1 MKKDYSS
8 PLPKRFYKDV
18 TTREEGGKWSV
29 LLDGRVLR
37 TVGKHV
43 LHVPNAAMAEAVA
56 QEWRSAGTYITPDLM
71 PLTRLANIMID
82 RMPKERAAIM
92 DSLQL
97 YAETD
102 LLCYRAGE
110 PELRAKQNAQ
120 WDAVL
125 QALQPFGIRMVTVT
139 GVIPAPQP
147 ASSLQAIRDLL
158 GEADDGEAAALAMMG
173 PLLGSVLLALAL
185 WKNCT
190 GFDEAVQACRL
201 DEDFQQS
208 RWGIDEGADALW
220 KAKLRDLRACS
231 EWLSMLA
238 GTPER

>member
-29 LLDGRVLR
+29 LLDGRMLR

-43 LHVPNAAMAEAVA
+43 LHVPNADLAEAVA
-56 QEWRSAGTYITPDLM
+56 QEWRLAGTHINPHLM

-102 LLCYRAGE
+102 LLCYRASE
-110 PELRAKQNAQ
+110 SELRAKQNAQ

-125 QALQPFGIRMVTVT
+125 QALEPFSIRMVTVT
-139 GVIPAPQP
+139 GVIPALQP
-147 ASSLQAIRDLL
+147 ASSLQAIRDLM
-158 GEADDGEAAALAMMG
+158 GEANDAEAAALAMMV

-185 WKNCT
+185 WKQCI
-190 GFDEAVQACRL
+190 GVEAAIAACRL

-208 RWGIDEGADALW
+208 RWGVDAEADALW
-220 KAKLRDLRACS
+220 QAKLRDLNACA
-231 EWLSMLA
+231 EWLSSLVA
-238 GTPER
+238 TA